1 MNEFEYSKKQGIE
14 LMNKILI
21 PKGYAESE
29 EHTEP
34 YWYKE
39 YEVVDGHL
47 WLTAIIKLDLTA
59 EVSPNKLYDSDTL
72 FVKSYW
78 WEYKGIEDETEI
90 FIEGL
95 KEVKKELIKD
105 LDEVYK
111 IFQDTFAEKK
121 SEDTYTFTCIYTDYG
136 QVDEMGIPGVETEHE
151 EEFDS
156 LDEALNEFYMS
167 VSFNEEAYI
176 YKGNKD
182 ITEETINNEDLFKK
196 FYADKNALKCCNF
209 NSLTYNQAW
218 QCVKEYAVDGYSSSM
233 QEYIEQGI
241 VK

>member
-1 MNEFEYSKKQGIE
+1 MNEFEYNKKQGIE

-21 PKGYAESE
+21 PKGYMESD
-29 EHTEP
+29 EHAEP

-39 YEVVDGHL
+39 YEVVEDYF

-59 EVSPNKLYDSDTL
+59 EVSPNKLCDSDTL

-78 WEYKGIEDETEI
+78 WEDKGIEDETEI
-90 FIEGL
+90 FIAEF
-95 KEVKKELIKD
+95 KKVKKELIKD
-105 LDEVYK
+105 LDEAYK
-111 IFQDTFAEKK
+111 IFQDTFVEKK
-121 SEDTYTFTCIYTDYG
+121 SEDIYTFTCIYTDYG

-151 EEFDS
+151 EEFNS

-182 ITEETINNEDLFKK
+182 ITEEIINSEDLFKK

-209 NSLTYNQAW
+209 NLLTYNQAW

>member
-1 MNEFEYSKKQGIE
+1 MNEFEYNKKQGIE

-21 PKGYAESE
+21 PKGYMESD

-39 YEVVDGHL
+39 YEVVEDHI
-47 WLTAIIKLDLTA
+47 WLTTIIKLDLTA

-78 WEYKGIEDETEI
+78 WEDKGIEDETEI
-90 FIEGL
+90 FIAEF
-95 KEVKKELIKD
+95 KKVKKELVKD

-121 SEDTYTFTCIYTDYG
+121 SEDIYTFTCIYTDYG

-151 EEFDS
+151 EEFNS

-182 ITEETINNEDLFKK
+182 ITEEIINSEDLFKK